1 MPFLFFLRTFADLHQ
16 SFSAQRIAQT
26 ALFYIFHS
34 MSHTATMWHTE
45 PASTKKWNTEC
56 IYRRLLNE

>member
-1 MPFLFFLRTFADLHQ
+1 MPFFCFFKNFCRFTL